1 MSLTDTELNRIIT
14 SSEGKI
20 RDDGSK
26 TTVMKFDI
34 TVVQCHSK
42 GSFFLGVLE
51 GLCAAAA
58 LDSGVQRGV
67 SEMGTGQWR

>member
-26 TTVMKFDI
+26 TTVMKIDI
-34 TVVQCHSK
+34 TVVQMPLQGLFLL
-42 GSFFLGVLE
+42 GS
-51 GLCAAAA
+51 
-58 LDSGVQRGV
+58 S
-67 SEMGTGQWR
+67 